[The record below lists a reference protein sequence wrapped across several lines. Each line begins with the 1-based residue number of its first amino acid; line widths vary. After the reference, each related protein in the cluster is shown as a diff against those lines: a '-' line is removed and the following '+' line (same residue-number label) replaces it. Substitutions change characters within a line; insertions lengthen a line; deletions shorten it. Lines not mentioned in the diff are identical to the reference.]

1 MLLLHHRGSFQ
12 RCSVAPTK
20 GLALIGG
27 VVMVGRGSAPERAR
41 TQVLFHFTRTS
52 TSEQR
57 VLFF

>member
-1 MLLLHHRGSFQ
+1 M
-12 RCSVAPTK
+12 K

-27 VVMVGRGSAPERAR
+27 VVMVGRGSAPERAW

-57 VLFF
+57 VLFL